1 MDELKKALHAE
12 PLTQDE
18 AHRLMSRIMSGD
30 LTPAQTAG
38 VLIALRT
45 RGETLEEITGFAR
58 GMREAAVPVRVSR
71 KPLLDIVGTG
81 GVAPDAFNISTTT
94 CFVAAAGGVAV
105 AKHGNRAASSR
116 SGSFDLIEALGI
128 SIELPPEKV
137 AQAIETLGIGFLF
150 ARNHHPAMRFVAPVR
165 AELGVRTV
173 FNLLGPLTNPAFA
186 THNLVGVSSPAL
198 LEPFAQVLHNLGS
211 EAAMVVH
218 GEAQLSTGTV
228 GVDEL
233 VLGRNQVAE
242 IRGGQI
248 RTYTLHPEEV
258 GLEPAPYEAI
268 KGGTPQENAAI
279 ARAILAGE
287 EKGPKRDA
295 VLMNAGAAFYLVGKT
310 ATLREGVALA
320 KEILEEKTAL
330 EVLERLVRF
339 SGSPKTAN

>member
-18 AHRLMSRIMSGD
+18 AHRLMGRIMSGD

-330 EVLERLVRF
+330 EVLERMVRF
-339 SGSPKTAN
+339 SGSPKTAS

>member
-18 AHRLMSRIMSGD
+18 AHRLMGRIMSGD

-330 EVLERLVRF
+330 EVLEKLVRF
-339 SGSPKTAN
+339 SGSPKTAS

>member
-18 AHRLMSRIMSGD
+18 AHRLMGRIMSGD

-339 SGSPKTAN
+339 SGSPKTAS

>member
-18 AHRLMSRIMSGD
+18 AHQLMGRIMSGD

-330 EVLERLVRF
+330 EVLEKLVRF
-339 SGSPKTAN
+339 SGSPKTAS

>member
-18 AHRLMSRIMSGD
+18 AHRLMGRIMSGD

-258 GLEPAPYEAI
+258 VLEPAPYEAI

-330 EVLERLVRF
+330 EVLEKLVRF
-339 SGSPKTAN
+339 SGSPKTAS

>member
-18 AHRLMSRIMSGD
+18 AHRLMGRIMSGD
-30 LTPAQTAG
+30 LTPSQTAG

-248 RTYTLHPEEV
+248 RTSTLHPEEV

-330 EVLERLVRF
+330 EVLEKLVRF
-339 SGSPKTAN
+339 SGSPKTAS

>member
-18 AHRLMSRIMSGD
+18 AHRLMGRIMSGD

-45 RGETLEEITGFAR
+45 RGENLEEITGFAR

-128 SIELPPEKV
+128 KIDVPAEKV

-150 ARNHHPAMRFVAPVR
+150 ARSHHPAMRFVAPVR

-198 LEPFAQVLHNLGS
+198 LEPFARVLHNLGS
-211 EAAMVVH
+211 EGAMVVY
-218 GEAQLSTGTV
+218 GD

-233 VLGRNQVAE
+233 VLGHNQVAE
-242 IRGGQI
+242 IRNGEVK
-248 RTYTLHPEEV
+248 TYTLHPEEV

-268 KGGTPQENAAI
+268 KGGTPQENAAT
-279 ARAILAGE
+279 ARAILSGE
-287 EKGPKRDA
+287 EQGPKKGA

-310 ATLREGVALA
+310 PTIREGVALA
-320 KEILEEKTAL
+320 KEILAEKRAL
-330 EVLERLVRF
+330 EVLEKLVRF
-339 SGSPKTAN
+339 TNAGR